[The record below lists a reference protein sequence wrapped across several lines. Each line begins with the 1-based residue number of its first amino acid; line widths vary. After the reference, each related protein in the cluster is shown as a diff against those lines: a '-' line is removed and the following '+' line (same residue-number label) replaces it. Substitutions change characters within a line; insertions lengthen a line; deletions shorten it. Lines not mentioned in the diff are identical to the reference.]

1 VNLNIIING
10 MTSLLNILYRFSAS
24 VGLPNYGV
32 AIILLTILIKTMIY
46 PLTYKQ
52 MVSMR
57 KMIELQPKIK
67 AIQEKHKDDKEKAN
81 AAVMELYKEHKA
93 NPMGGCLPIAV
104 QMPILWSLYRT
115 LRNFHYGSSAA
126 AAHWFLGFDL
136 TKIYGLSPSLHLIL
150 PIFAGATTYL
160 QAKVTNPNAS
170 TDPTQKAMLY
180 GMPVFFAYISA
191 TVPSGLALYWV
202 TTNCV
207 SILQQ
212 LYISRR
218 LKKQN
223 KIAQEC
229 AMEKTLDKPSERGIC
244 NEYLTNK

>member
-1 VNLNIIING
+1 MNIIIDG
-10 MTSLLNILYRFSAS
+10 MTSLLNILYSFSAA
-24 VGLPNYGV
+24 VGLPNYGI
-32 AIILLTILIKTMIY
+32 AIILLTILIKTLLY

-52 MVSMR
+52 MVSML
-57 KMIELQPKIK
+57 KTIDLQPKIK
-67 AIQEKHKDDKEKAN
+67 AIQAKHKEDKEKAN
-81 AAVMELYKEHKA
+81 AAVMELYKEHKV

-115 LRNFHYGSSAA
+115 LRNFHYGNSAA

-160 QAKVTNPNAS
+160 QTKVTNPNAS
-170 TDPTQKAMLY
+170 KDPTQKTMLY
-180 GMPVFFAYISA
+180 GMPVFFAYIST

-218 LKKQN
+218 LKNQN
-223 KIAQEC
+223 KIARQH
-229 AMEKTLDKPSERGIC
+229 AVDKTLGKPPETD
-244 NEYLTNK
+244 LL